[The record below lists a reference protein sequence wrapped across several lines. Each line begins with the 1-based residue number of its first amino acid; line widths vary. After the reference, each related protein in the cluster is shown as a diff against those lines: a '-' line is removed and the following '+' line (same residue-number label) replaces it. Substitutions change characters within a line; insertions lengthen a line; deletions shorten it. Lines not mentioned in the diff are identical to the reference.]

1 MQLNA
6 QTLADAHGVA
16 PLAYRPDD
24 HAIGI
29 VHLGLGAFHRA
40 HQAGYTHTAL
50 AIAGGDWRIAAVSL
64 RSVEIA
70 DALSA
75 QDGLY
80 CLEEC
85 DAAGTRT
92 SVIGSIARALALRD
106 ARTDIEALLTSQAC
120 RIITLT
126 VTEKAYYYDAAQ
138 GSVDLEH
145 PDIRHD
151 LANRDQPATMP
162 GLLVHALD
170 QRRKAGRGGLSI
182 LSCDNLP
189 DNGKVTR
196 AVILSMARASDPALA
211 EWISQA
217 VTFPSS
223 MVDRITPAV
232 TPAFLDQIEAR
243 TGLRD
248 EAAVQTETFAQ
259 WAIEDDF
266 PYGRPAWEK
275 AGALLVKEVAPY
287 ENMKLRMLNGS
298 HSLLAYAG
306 HVAGLPTVKAC
317 MGNETLRA
325 VLERHLASAASTLKP
340 LPGVDYQDYAAA
352 LVARFDNPSIV
363 HQTYQIAMDGSQKM
377 PQRIFAPTLDLLAE
391 GTDCTTYA
399 FATAAWLRY
408 AMGRTEAGANY
419 ALRDPLEDAISHA
432 LRSCSTAQSV
442 LSAVT
447 GIAGLVPQALAE
459 STAWRTQVEACL
471 DAILGQGI
479 LGAAKQILDNQRPR
493 A

>member
-1 MQLNA
+1 MNLNA
-6 QTLADAHGVA
+6 QTLAQARNAVLPDYVPTDHG
-16 PLAYRPDD
+16 
-24 HAIGI
+24 IGI

-40 HQAGYTHTAL
+40 HQAWYTHKAL
-50 AIAGGDWRIAAVSL
+50 AKAGGDWRIAAVSL
-64 RSVEIA
+64 RSVETA
-70 DALSA
+70 HALSA

-85 DAAGTRT
+85 DAAGTCT
-92 SVIGSIARALALRD
+92 SVIGSIARALALRESRSD
-106 ARTDIEALLTSQAC
+106 VEALLTSQAC

-126 VTEKAYYYDAAQ
+126 VTEKAYYYNAAL
-138 GSVDLEH
+138 GTVDLEH
-145 PDIRHD
+145 PDIRND
-151 LANRDQPATMP
+151 LANRQQAATMP
-162 GLLVHALD
+162 GLLVHTLD
-170 QRRKAGRGGLSI
+170 QRRKAGCGGLSI

-211 EWISQA
+211 DWIDEA
-217 VTFPSS
+217 VAFPSS

-248 EAAVQTETFAQ
+248 AAAIQTETFAQ
-259 WAIEDDF
+259 WVIEDDF
-266 PYGRPAWEK
+266 PRGRPAWEK

-306 HVAGLPTVKAC
+306 HVAGLPTVKSC

-325 VLERHLASAASTLKP
+325 LLERHFATAASTLKP

-352 LVARFDNPSIV
+352 LAARFDNPNIV
-363 HQTYQIAMDGSQKM
+363 HKTYQIAMDGSQKM
-377 PQRIFAPTLDLLAE
+377 PQRIFAPTLELLAQ
-391 GTDCTTYA
+391 GTDFTTYA

-408 AMGRTEAGANY
+408 TMGRTEAWDDY
-419 ALRDPLEDAISHA
+419 ALRDPLEDAISHS
-432 LRSCSTAQSV
+432 LRECSTAQSV
-442 LSAVT
+442 LAAIT
-447 GIAGLVPQALAE
+447 GLSGLVPEALAE
-459 STAWRTQVEACL
+459 NTVWHTQVEACL
-471 DAILGQGI
+471 DAILNQGM
-479 LGAAKQILDNQRPR
+479 LGAAKQILDNQRPY